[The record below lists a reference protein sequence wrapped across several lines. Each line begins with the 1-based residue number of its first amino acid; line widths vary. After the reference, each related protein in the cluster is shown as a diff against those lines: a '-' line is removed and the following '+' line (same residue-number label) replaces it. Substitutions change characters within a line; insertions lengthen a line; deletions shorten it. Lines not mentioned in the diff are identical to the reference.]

1 MIDSSKNKC
10 ICELNVR
17 TIVRNDIY
25 ILNIFFDS
33 SCIYVKNRIRIEY
46 HCFFNDRCRL
56 NAIYFAIL
64 VELSVMS
71 LSFGGLLKAENHKLP
86 YRMWLPYNYTSS
98 SAYIFIYTQQVISLI
113 IGAMIHIACDSFIW
127 ALLMYIC
134 SQIEIF
140 NCRLKKIKHEKN
152 KVTKLCIHYHNL
164 IYRYDVIFLS
174 LFNFSF
180 IPLTGPKYKNL
191 RCLILKIS
199 CF

>member
-1 MIDSSKNKC
+1 MIHPVFM
-10 ICELNVR
+10 L
-17 TIVRNDIY
+17 
-25 ILNIFFDS
+25 
-33 SCIYVKNRIRIEY
+33 RIRTEY

-71 LSFGGLLKAENHKLP
+71 LSFGGLLKAESHNLP

-98 SAYIFIYTQQVISLI
+98 SAYIFIYTQQVVSLI
-113 IGAMIHIACDSFIW
+113 VSAMIHVACDSFIW

-164 IYRYDVIFLS
+164 IYRYDVILLS
-174 LFNFSF
+174 LFNFPF
-180 IPLTGPKYKNL
+180 IPLTESKYKKLVAQL
-191 RCLILKIS
+191 RDRAIRKLFLIRVQTIPDWLQR
-199 CF
+199 